1 MAWRVSWAAL
11 CATLMC
17 DKPTMNTMA
26 APVNKQ
32 TMPAFT
38 RVETPAVVAEIVFV
52 VMFTLRETVYLGM
65 IAPSCSA
72 GLLTQRVVGSK
83 GLPGFP
89 VVIPSN
95 QPASQLRGQSRQ
107 GPHLG
112 RPIPCSLLGSRL

>member
-11 CATLMC
+11 CMRLSCA
-17 DKPTMNTMA
+17 KPTPNTMKD
-26 APVNKQ
+26 PRKKQ
-32 TMPAFT
+32 AKPKASRCGT
-38 RVETPAVVAEIVFV
+38 EIVLEIVDV

-89 VVIPSN
+89 VAIPSN

-112 RPIPCSLLGSRL
+112 RPIPCSLLGFRL